1 MRRVTSNLYKYCL
14 NAIAKMKSP
23 TSYEGVKLTNHF
35 PRMTAALL
43 GFISSCILAL
53 PVHAQNIFEM
63 SPKERA
69 TYFAKIDKESYRNWM
84 RMIDLLHIKLP
95 KNLPPPAKDPNRPK
109 GSFQK
114 KGLSGWTDSSGDTYP
129 RSAWGT
135 WNNYDEAKANPYPKL
150 PNPMVLND
158 GKPVKNAEMWW
169 KERRPQIVRDF
180 NNEIYGWAPEHTP
193 PVHWEVIS
201 NRDTT
206 IGSIPAVTSQLIGH
220 VDNSIDPNINVNI
233 RLTLTL
239 PAKSAH
245 PVPVILEFGFV
256 FPTGFHFPGM
266 AVPSRTGSAG
276 SRTYRTYFGSGK
288 GPSWSEGSRPR
299 LGQEQVLDRGWGCA
313 VYDPTS
319 VQADNGAGLREG
331 IIGLMNKGKLRKP
344 DQWGAIRAW
353 AWGASQI
360 LNYFETDKAID
371 AKKVGLEGLSRY
383 GKAVLV
389 TMAYDQR
396 FAIALVGSSG
406 KGGAALFR
414 RDYGE
419 DMGNIC
425 SSGEYHWFAGNLLKY
440 VLHPDKL
447 SVDSNELFALCAPRP
462 VFVSCG
468 SPLVEG
474 RWVDD
479 RGQFMAEAAASPV
492 YKFLGVKGLG
502 TDKMPPMGTPFMT
515 GALAFRQHHGPHTV
529 VPNWPYFLK
538 FAERYF
544 ESNEPSR

>member
-1 MRRVTSNLYKYCL
+1 MMDMLERNKSWSLWNSMILRGTLCNRR
-14 NAIAKMKSP
+14 AITRRDTEKAQSDTEK
-23 TSYEGVKLTNHF
+23 EGFDVPCSSRKEHKLTGL
-35 PRMTAALL
+35 PARRAALVL
-43 GFISSCILAL
+43 AFVLTCMAAL
-53 PVHAQNIFEM
+53 PARSQNIFEM

-69 TYFAKIDKESYRNWM
+69 AYFAKIDRESYQNWT
-84 RMIDLLHIKLP
+84 RMIDILHIKLP
-95 KNLPPPAKDPNRPK
+95 KLPPAAKDPNRPK
-109 GSFQK
+109 DTYQK
-114 KGLSGWTDSSGDTYP
+114 KGSSNWYGKKRGDLYT
-129 RSAWGT
+129 RSAWDT

-150 PNPMVLND
+150 PNPFVMSD
-158 GKPVKNAEMWW
+158 GKPVKNAAMWW
-169 KERRPQIVRDF
+169 KVRRPQIVREF
-180 NNEIYGWAPEHTP
+180 NNEIYGWAPKHTP

-201 NRDTT
+201 RRDTT
-206 IGSIPAVTSQLIGH
+206 IGKVEAVTRQLVGH
-220 VDNSIDPNINVNI
+220 VDNTIDPKINVNI
-233 RLTLTL
+233 KLTLTL
-239 PAKSAH
+239 PAKVTH
-245 PVPVILEFGFV
+245 PVPVILAFSFD
-256 FPTGFHFPGM
+256 FPPGFHFPGM
-266 AVPSRTGSAG
+266 PVP
-276 SRTYRTYFGSGK
+276 K
-288 GPSWSEGSRPR
+288 GPSW
-299 LGQEQVLDRGWGCA
+299 QEQVLERGWGAA

-319 VQADNGAGLREG
+319 VQPDNGAGLSEG
-331 IIGLMNKGKLRKP
+331 IIGLMNKRKLRKP
-344 DQWGAIRAW
+344 GQWGALRAW
-353 AWGASQI
+353 AWGASQC

-396 FAIALVGSSG
+396 FAIVLVGSSG

-414 RDYGE
+414 RNYGE

-479 RGQFMAEAAASPV
+479 RGQFMAEAAANPV
-492 YKFLGVKGLG
+492 YEFLGKKGLG
-502 TDKMPPMGTPFMT
+502 TDTMPPMGTPLMKGT
-515 GALAFRQHHGPHTV
+515 LAFRQHHGAHTV

-538 FAERYF
+538 FAARYF
-544 ESNEPSR
+544 DK